1 MGGLNWG
8 MSLLID
14 HGCKAWRL
22 SRPQLIGKSRAIYV
36 ARPRQVLMWFAIH
49 EYGQSLSHVAR
60 CMDRDH
66 TTVLHGTRKVQ
77 KLLSTDP
84 FTYDLWK
91 AFEEDMPPFG
101 LVTVPPP
108 IATIVS
114 IQSVVFTEME
124 MPAPVETTQ
133 EVTLDAA
140 IIDASPVIDE
150 AAMMRRRMA
159 GR

>member
-1 MGGLNWG
+1 MGRLNWG

-14 HGCKAWRL
+14 HGCKAWGM
-22 SRPQLIGKSRAIYV
+22 SRQQLLGKSRSIYV
-36 ARPRQVLMWFAIH
+36 ARPRQVLMWFAIN

-66 TTVLHGTRKVQ
+66 TTVLHGARKVQ
-77 KLLSTDP
+77 KLLSTDL
-84 FTYDLWK
+84 FTYELWK
-91 AFEEDMPPFG
+91 AFEEERPAFGMVTSPPPF
-101 LVTVPPP
+101 
-108 IATIVS
+108 ATIVS
-114 IQSVVFTEME
+114 INSVVFTEME
-124 MPAPVETTQ
+124 MPAPVEATQ
-133 EVTLDAA
+133 AVMLAPE